1 MGPEKASLRARVTG
15 TVQGVGFRYFTKRV
29 AGGMGVSGYVMNCHD
44 GSVEVMAEGE
54 SETLKELLKLLKEG
68 PRGARVE
75 GVEETWGPYT
85 GRFTEFSLR
94 FGR

>member
-1 MGPEKASLRARVTG
+1 MGPEKASLRARIIG
-15 TVQGVGFRYFTKRV
+15 TVQGVGFRYFTARV
-29 AGGMGVSGYVMNCHD
+29 AERMEVSGYVMNCHD
-44 GSVEVMAEGE
+44 GSVEVLVEGE
-54 SETLKELLKLLKEG
+54 SETLKELLRLLKEG

-75 GVEETWGPYT
+75 RVEETWGPYT